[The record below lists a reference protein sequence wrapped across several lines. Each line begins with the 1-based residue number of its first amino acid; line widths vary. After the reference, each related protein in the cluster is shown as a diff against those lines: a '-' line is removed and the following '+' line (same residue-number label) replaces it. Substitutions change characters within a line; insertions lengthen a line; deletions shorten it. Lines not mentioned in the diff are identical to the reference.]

1 MRDILTTRITNYR
14 TQLSASGEAF
24 QVVNACA
31 AHHSGQVLTP
41 RLLPVLQWL
50 LEVQPMKKISFAA
63 QSLGEG
69 SDTGDFDEQPN
80 KGFESCQDGQRIVER
95 DTSRKEAS
103 AVK

>member
-50 LEVQPMKKISFAA
+50 REVQPMKKISFAGK
-63 QSLGEG
+63 LGEY
-69 SDTGDFDEQPN
+69 SDKSDPIIGNPREY
-80 KGFESCQDGQRIVER
+80 
-95 DTSRKEAS
+95 S
-103 AVK
+103 AHQ